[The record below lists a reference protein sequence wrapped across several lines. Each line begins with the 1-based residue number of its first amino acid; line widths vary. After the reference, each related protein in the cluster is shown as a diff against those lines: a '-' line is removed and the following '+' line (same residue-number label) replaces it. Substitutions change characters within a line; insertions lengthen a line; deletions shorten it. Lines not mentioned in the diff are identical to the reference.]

1 MHNFSRK
8 SRDRNNLVVDEG
20 MILTWRIRFVNVN
33 WIQMM
38 DYKVR
43 RRSDELTC
51 FTTARQT
58 YFLTS

>member
-1 MHNFSRK
+1 
-8 SRDRNNLVVDEG
+8 
-20 MILTWRIRFVNVN
+20 VNVN

-58 YFLTS
+58 YFLTSWTSVYF